1 MSKSLSTA
9 LFSAT
14 LMAAALGAVA
24 MPAAAQSA
32 STSHPVV
39 TRAQVLADLQIYRES
54 GLAEADRP
62 EGLSFENGRRAQA
75 QARYEELKA
84 SPRFAMLVAQYAAQE
99 GKGAKGAANEDVAAR

>member
-1 MSKSLSTA
+1 MSKSLSTV

-14 LMAAALGAVA
+14 LLAAALGAVA

-75 QARYEELKA
+75 QARPPLASRGQRDEPDDRGRPIELV
-84 SPRFAMLVAQYAAQE
+84 LVRV
-99 GKGAKGAANEDVAAR
+99 G

>member
-14 LMAAALGAVA
+14 LIAAALGAVA

-32 STSHPVV
+32 PTSHPVV

-75 QARYEELKA
+75 QARYDALKA